1 MLTIAE
7 WHELFKIVFLVFGLT
22 LVAFAIFAKWLEF
35 TYKKEQKK
43 TRKVHKA
50 KVNRNT
56 TIVYDLGDTSKM
68 TLYEIKQMRNLMERE
83 LRANVQ

>member
-7 WHELFKIVFLVFGLT
+7 WHELFKIVFAVFGAT

-35 TYKKEQKK
+35 TYKKAHKK
-43 TRKVHKA
+43 TRKVQKA
-50 KVNRNT
+50 RKT
-56 TIVYDLGDTSKM
+56 TIVYDLGDTKNM

-83 LRANVQ
+83 LRANV

>member
-1 MLTIAE
+1 MLTIPE
-7 WHELFKIVFLVFGLT
+7 WHELFKIIFAVFGAT

-35 TYKKEQKK
+35 TYKKAHK
-43 TRKVHKA
+43 KA
-50 KVNRNT
+50 KRVQRAKKT
-56 TIVYDLGDTSKM
+56 TIVYDLGDTRNM

>member
-1 MLTIAE
+1 MLTIPE
-7 WHELFKIVFLVFGLT
+7 WHELFKIIFAVFGAT

-43 TRKVHKA
+43 TRKVQKA
-50 KVNRNT
+50 KKT

-68 TLYEIKQMRNLMERE
+68 TLYEIKQMKENMRKE
-83 LRANVQ
+83 LIANV